1 MREDI
6 ASLRNEYTKAFLDEF
21 SVLKNPFDQFEKWFD
36 EAKNSIIPEP
46 NAMVLCTVGSSGQ
59 PSLRTVLLKDLSGEG
74 FTFYTNYNSHKGKEI
89 AENGS
94 VSLLFPWLELERQV
108 IIQGKAGKISRLASE
123 AYFQSRP
130 KDSQIG
136 AHVSRQSEQIS
147 SRSVLE
153 NKLNL
158 LKEKYRDRQVP
169 LPDDWGGY
177 LVTPHLIEFWQ
188 GRPNRL
194 HDRIIY
200 KRTGDFW
207 NIRRLS
213 P

>member
-6 ASLRNEYTKAFLDEF
+6 ASLRQEYTKASLDE
-21 SVLKNPFDQFEKWFD
+21 SSALKNPFDQFEKWFN
-36 EAKNSIIPEP
+36 EAKNSTIPEP
-46 NAMVLCTVGSSGQ
+46 NAMVLCTVHSSGQ
-59 PSLRTVLLKDLSGEG
+59 PSSRTVLLKDLSVEG
-74 FTFYTNYNSHKGKEI
+74 FTFYTNYNSRKGKEV
-89 AENGS
+89 AKNNA
-94 VSLLFPWLELERQV
+94 VSLIFPWLELERQ
-108 IIQGKAGKISRLASE
+108 IIVQGKVQKISRLASKE
-123 AYFQSRP
+123 YFQSRP

-153 NKLNL
+153 SKLNL
-158 LKEKYRDRQVP
+158 LKEKYKDRQVP

-177 LVTPHLIEFWQ
+177 QVTPHLIEFWQ

-200 KRTGDFW
+200 ERTADFW
-207 NIRRLS
+207 YIKRLS